1 MNKINLNF
9 LYYSTLI
16 FITILFRLYNINY
29 DDFWIDEIISFY
41 VSDPSITLS
50 EFYYRHKTL
59 ENSPFLFNLILR
71 NYFQIFGY
79 DSLIARYVPSILN
92 SLSIFFLIYFYTK
105 TLKGKSSLLLF
116 ILLAFNIYLI
126 KYSQE
131 LRLYSWY
138 LFIFIINVYYFYK
151 VSNLRN
157 TLPNLNFYLF
167 FITSILLILTHPFSL
182 IIIFSYN
189 IFFLYEYFSKKFF
202 DTKLFVLLIII
213 NCFSVLFIIF
223 FILNTT
229 HQPIW
234 IESIDWKFFTNFF
247 FSKFFGSRLVGGI
260 YLLTFILLLC
270 KYMKN
275 ILFESNFVFFL
286 LISIF
291 FSYLIPIIYSF
302 LINPAV
308 VDRYLIYLVF
318 VIVLLLVILIDKI
331 NSKKIRLFFCLVLI
345 ISTIG
350 NFFTETTFKQFFKER
365 PLHKPDLKS
374 VLLEINESSNNYVAL
389 NLEQTYL
396 SKKEISNSFE
406 NYLNNYSKI
415 KNLNIKY
422 FDYLNLDQEKYYQQ
436 FWVICLNDLNG
447 FNCELPSK
455 FLNYQIIT
463 EKSFNS
469 INAKSIMRQD

>member
-1 MNKINLNF
+1 MNKINLNL

-41 VSDPSITLS
+41 VSDPDITLS

-79 DSLIARYVPSILN
+79 DALIARYFPSILN
-92 SLSIFFLIYFYTK
+92 SLSIFFLLYFYTK

-138 LFIFIINVYYFYK
+138 LFVFIINVYYFYK
-151 VSNLRN
+151 VVILRN
-157 TLPNLNFYLF
+157 NLPNLNFYLF
-167 FITSILLILTHPFSL
+167 LITSIFLILTHPFSL

-189 IFFLYEYFSKKFF
+189 VFFIYEYFLKKKF
-202 DTKLFVLLIII
+202 DTKLFGLLTII
-213 NCFSVLFIIF
+213 NCFSILFIIF

-234 IESIDWKFFTNFF
+234 IENIDWKFFTNFF
-247 FSKFFGSRLVGGI
+247 FSKFFGSRLVGGV
-260 YLLTFILLLC
+260 YLLIFLFLLF
-270 KYMKN
+270 KYIKN
-275 ILFESNFVFFL
+275 ILFESNFETFL
-286 LISIF
+286 LISVF
-291 FSYLIPIIYSF
+291 FSYLIPIIYSYF
-302 LINPAV
+302 INPAV

-318 VIVLLLVILIDKI
+318 VIILLVVILIDKI
-331 NSKKIRLFFCLVLI
+331 ESKKIRLFFCSVLI

-350 NFFTETTFKQFFKER
+350 NFFTETTFKQFFKDR
-365 PLHKPDLKS
+365 TVHKPDLKS
-374 VLLEINESSNNYVAL
+374 VLLKINQSSNTHVTL
-389 NLEQTYL
+389 NLEKTYL

-415 KNLNIKY
+415 ENLNIEY
-422 FDYLNLDQEKYYQQ
+422 FNYLTLDQEKYSKKY
-436 FWVICLNDLNG
+436 WVICLNDLNG
-447 FNCELPSK
+447 SDCELPSK
-455 FLNYQIIT
+455 FLDYQIT
-463 EKSFNS
+463 SEKSFNS
-469 INAKSIMRQD
+469 VNLKSIVKHD